1 MIAGESSVKYG
12 GEDVPTMLATVIM
25 PTFVKEFTHV
35 AETTGKAHATL
46 VADVHELVSQPN
58 ALYKVDGVKL

>member
-1 MIAGESSVKYG
+1 
-12 GEDVPTMLATVIM
+12 MLATVIM

-35 AETTGKAHATL
+35 AEMTGKAHATL